1 MMMERKLVRQG
12 RDALTMTL
20 PAKWLK
26 QKGLKAGDSVFI
38 EQHDAFL
45 KLNTSTKV
53 KYSETTINARE
64 LIGTMSWHA
73 IIARYIEGY
82 DRIEISHNDSK
93 SVQRFCTQLIGMII
107 EEHSSKRTVIKTII
121 SQPENN
127 IDVLINRIMNM
138 FIQLS
143 RILEDISL
151 KEADA
156 SDLKTQEELL
166 DHTIYYCMRY
176 LNKYS
181 VDDKSYRYFL
191 LCYMIEEAGDILK
204 NVAKFSPSKRLV
216 QIIRENIEKYVHNMS
231 KGDFKKA
238 YSELR
243 IFRNAVEGKDFVNG
257 IAFELAE
264 TLYNNLG
271 YMISK
276 E

>member
-1 MMMERKLVRQG
+1 MERKLVKQG

-38 EQHDAFL
+38 EQHDTFL
-45 KLNTSTKV
+45 KLDTSTKV
-53 KYSETTINARE
+53 KFSETTIDAIE
-64 LIGTMSWHA
+64 MVGTMSWHA

-82 DRIEISHNDSK
+82 DRIEIMHNDSK
-93 SVQRFCTQLIGMII
+93 TIQRFCTHLIGMII
-107 EEHSSKRTVIKTII
+107 EEHSLKRTVIKTII
-121 SQPENN
+121 SAPENN
-127 IDVLINRIMNM
+127 IDVLITRIMNM
-138 FIQLS
+138 FLQLA

-151 KEADA
+151 KKADA
-156 SDLKTQEELL
+156 TDLKIQEELL

-181 VDDKSYRYFL
+181 VEDKAYRYFL

-204 NVAKFSPSKRLV
+204 NVAKFSPSKKLA
-216 QIIRENIEKYVHNMS
+216 QLIRENIEKYVHNMS
-231 KGDFKKA
+231 KGDFQKA

-243 IFRNAVEGKDFVNG
+243 AFRNTMEGKDFVNG

-271 YMISK
+271 YMIHK
-276 E
+276 I